1 MNTVVEETYR
11 VGHGGSLR
19 LGEYIFNWVT
29 DYQFRGFL
37 FKKWIVSSNS
47 QTPMYHAGHTLQ
59 AVFPPFKTHLRGT
72 TKKYSYQCM
81 LVLLLFRVAGLKVD
95 WQHKKCIYCHLYLQG
110 HP

>member
-72 TKKYSYQCM
+72 TKK
-81 LVLLLFRVAGLKVD
+81 FGLISV
-95 WQHKKCIYCHLYLQG
+95 HACTVVVQG
-110 HP
+110 CRFES